1 MMLRKKNWVQKIS
14 NAMIFLIIHK
24 YNYIPTN
31 KKNKILIWNYFDFL
45 GVMGDY
51 GDRITLAIPLPTEVV
66 EQKKPISFG
75 FRVIFYN
82 GISDVK
88 FGWDDTVDVWC
99 TYEDVY
105 EEDVSFFPWN
115 QFYIKYLFS

>member
-1 MMLRKKNWVQKIS
+1 
-14 NAMIFLIIHK
+14 
-24 YNYIPTN
+24 
-31 KKNKILIWNYFDFL
+31 
-45 GVMGDY
+45 MGDY
-51 GDRITLAIPLPTEVV
+51 GDRITLAIPLPTEDV

-105 EEDVSFFPWN
+105 EEDVSFFPRN
-115 QFYIKYLFS
+115 PFYIKNLVS